1 MFLVNTLSDEE
12 LRPLVVEILP
22 ILQDIRSGK
31 RDSERKR
38 DFETCGRTRRDLMF
52 NAGMERFT
60 EDQHH
65 LVLSMLMKEF
75 EPEKKKIDE
84 NFLFL
89 V

>member
-1 MFLVNTLSDEE
+1 MNNLSDEE
-12 LRPLVVEILP
+12 LQPLVVDTIP
-22 ILQDIRSGK
+22 ILHDLGNGMVYSQRYV
-31 RDSERKR
+31 
-38 DFETCGRTRRDLMF
+38 DFQSSPSRRDLMF

-65 LVLSMLMKEF
+65 LVLSVLLKEF
-75 EPEKKKIDE
+75 EPEKKKIDA